1 MISDCIYCICS
12 IYCIG
17 TVPVLRAVLGKL
29 GARVPSKATIS
40 TMANMIIA
48 NWDGLEKPAVAK
60 AKAKQNKTEAEYKQ
74 LAEKITAID
83 MRDGRADGKVTAQQ
97 KQCPKCS
104 SMICARFNRCLFCGY
119 EDPAGDPF
127 NEV

>member
-74 LAEKITAID
+74 LAEKMAAIH
-83 MRDGRADGKVTAQQ
+83 AKKTVKVE
-97 KQCPKCS
+97 S
-104 SMICARFNRCLFCGY
+104 SEEESSEEEEQSN
-119 EDPAGDPF
+119 P
-127 NEV
+127 